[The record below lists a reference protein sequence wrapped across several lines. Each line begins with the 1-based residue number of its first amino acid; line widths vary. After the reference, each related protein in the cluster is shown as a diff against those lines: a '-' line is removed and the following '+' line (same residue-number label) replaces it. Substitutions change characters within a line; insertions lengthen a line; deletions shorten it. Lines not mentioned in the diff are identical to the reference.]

1 MYWPSITSS
10 EIFSVIVDWMAHPPK
25 VKYCTNFEIKINSF
39 EIKYFTLGGSCRL
52 DGTPSQSE
60 IFSVIVVCIY
70 FINSCGTFVQ

>member
-25 VKYCTNFEIKINSF
+25 VKYCTYNNSF

-70 FINSCGTFVQ
+70 FVNSCGTFVQ